1 MKRIFAFII
10 IAFLAQVV
18 QAQVTIS
25 GTVTDIGGSPL
36 SGAIVK
42 NIDASTKK
50 MLAFCNTDNKG
61 KFSIKAKVGSL
72 LQISAMSYK
81 KQQIVV
87 KENMGVQQIVLE
99 DNAKALD

>member
-42 NIDASTKK
+42 T
-50 MLAFCNTDNKG
+50 LT
-61 KFSIKAKVGSL
+61 L
-72 LQISAMSYK
+72 LQRKCLHFVIL
-81 KQQIVV
+81 IV
-87 KENMGVQQIVLE
+87 KENSV
-99 DNAKALD
+99 